1 LGISAN
7 EPSAARNGTVEAV
20 APARVRGASR
30 GARLETTDHRIEER
44 PRGWVARDPLRRRI
58 LALADVCTVG
68 AVSATLA
75 LLGPGLSAALGALL
89 FLPGFILAAKLCG
102 LYDRDHRTLRHLTAD
117 ELPYL
122 LIWAIVSVGGLAL
135 FLQLTS
141 LGSLDAAT
149 AIRALVVALAAA
161 LVLRAVARFAWRCV
175 TPPERV
181 LIVGRDELTR
191 SIRRKL
197 ELFSDIHATVVAA
210 YPKLTPALQSNG
222 RWPLGVDRLI
232 LAAQSID
239 ERVIAEV
246 VAVCRRSHVK
256 LSVVPPARGIFGTA
270 VQLHHV
276 ADVPVVEYNTWD
288 VSRSTLL
295 LKRVFDVATA
305 SVLLLVTAPILLAV
319 VVAERLG
326 GEGSVFYVQR
336 RAGLGGREFR
346 MYKFRTMRPDAEALL
361 PALVRFD
368 QLDEPMFKLTRDP
381 RVTRLGRVLRRTSLD
396 ELPQLVNVLKG
407 EMSLVGPR
415 PEQVELVRR
424 YRPEHVFRLAVKPGL
439 TGPMQV
445 FGRGEL
451 RFEERLAVE
460 RDYIENLSISRDLRI
475 LALTVPSVICG
486 RGAY

>member
-1 LGISAN
+1 LGRSPIQPN
-7 EPSAARNGTVEAV
+7 AAGNGTVEKV
-20 APARVRGASR
+20 APALVQGASR
-30 GARLETTDHRIEER
+30 RARLDAPELRIEER
-44 PRGWVARDPLRRRI
+44 PRGWAARDPLRRRI

-68 AVSATLA
+68 AVGATLA
-75 LLGPGLSAALGALL
+75 FLGPGLSAALGAML
-89 FLPGFILAAKLCG
+89 FLPGFILVAKLCG
-102 LYDRDHRTLRHLTAD
+102 LYDRDHRTLRHLTVD

-122 LIWAIVSVGGLAL
+122 LIWAIVSVSGLAL

-141 LGSLDAAT
+141 LGSLEAAT
-149 AIRALVVALAAA
+149 AIRALAVAVGAA
-161 LVLRAVARFAWRCV
+161 LVLRAVARFVWRRS

-181 LIVGRDELTR
+181 VVVGRDELTR
-191 SIRRKL
+191 SVRRKL

-210 YPKLTPALQSNG
+210 YPKLTPALLRG
-222 RWPLGVDRLI
+222 RRVGVDRII

-239 ERVIAEV
+239 ERLIGEL
-246 VAVCRRSHVK
+246 VATCRRKHVK
-256 LSVVPPARGIFGTA
+256 LSVVPVARGVLGTA

-295 LKRVFDVATA
+295 LKRVLDVVTA
-305 SVLLLVTAPILLAV
+305 SVLLLVTAPVVLAI
-319 VVAERLG
+319 VVAERLCG
-326 GEGSVFYVQR
+326 DGSAFYVQR

-346 MYKFRTMRPDAEALL
+346 MYKFRTMRSDAEALL

-368 QLDEPMFKLTRDP
+368 RLDEPMFKLTRDP

-415 PEQVELVRR
+415 PEQVELVQR
-424 YRPEHVFRLAVKPGL
+424 YRPEHMFRLAVKPGL

-475 LALTVPSVICG
+475 LALTVPSVVCG